1 VPALPIND
9 YLDDHQKPSNQYRID
24 LESSKSRDYLI
35 LDALSEVYHIANE
48 NMLMDEE
55 KDRIITDIKD

>member
-1 VPALPIND
+1 MPALTIND

>member
-1 VPALPIND
+1 
-9 YLDDHQKPSNQYRID
+9 
-24 LESSKSRDYLI
+24 LI